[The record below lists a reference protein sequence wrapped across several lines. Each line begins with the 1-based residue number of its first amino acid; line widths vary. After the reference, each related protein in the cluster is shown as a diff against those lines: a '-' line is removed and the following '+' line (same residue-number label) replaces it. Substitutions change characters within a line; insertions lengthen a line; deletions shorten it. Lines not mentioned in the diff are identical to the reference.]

1 MWVHVP
7 VPYFVTY
14 DLVNYIYKNYVV
26 STNEFC
32 IQYKLVGM
40 FNGN

>member
-1 MWVHVP
+1 MENVGPCALPP

-14 DLVNYIYKNYVV
+14 DLVNYKNYVV

-32 IQYKLVGM
+32 IQYMYKCV
-40 FNGN
+40 